1 MSEEKQVKKQ
11 LLKNMILNLVTF
23 SIIFTILGIIIYG
36 QFKSSLY
43 ISADSELEKTN
54 TTVVSGFI
62 FPGEFETIY
71 VDMKENKIITK
82 AEDPQTR
89 LEIIKMYHYLN
100 MITIIIENCM
110 PVIFQIVNTVKLLLK
125 CFYLIFTF
133 NTF

>member
-54 TTVVSGFI
+54 TRREFRINNERKLDKELISLKEKEEELKVDANKLQNPEYIARYAREKYLYSKE
-62 FPGEFETIY
+62 GEYI
-71 VDMKENKIITK
+71 
-82 AEDPQTR
+82 
-89 LEIIKMYHYLN
+89 L
-100 MITIIIENCM
+100 
-110 PVIFQIVNTVKLLLK
+110 QIPEE
-125 CFYLIFTF
+125 
-133 NTF
+133 